1 MPKGYIYRIHHKDS
15 VTGENQYPDKCYI
28 GQTRQTVTKRFQQHL
43 RAAETLDLRAD
54 RSRHRKAA
62 KLHDFILINGSSNI
76 AVEKIDAV
84 QTSTLLEL
92 QQVLNAK
99 ERYFIEK
106 YDSLK
111 TLNKVMPPEHVT
123 TIPAQGVVIS
133 EIAEDFGVPYTTLL
147 NRVKKDPSA
156 DVEEIARELSQRIEE
171 RFIFARQTFKA
182 LSDVSK
188 SERFNPYGVSTKT
201 IQSRVRKMR
210 EGDELRETMDRESGV
225 LFIELTDKVFEPT
238 RKKKSIS
245 ITTPDGKTL
254 SGSIK
259 ELHDILLP
267 LYPDLVPEGYT
278 TVQGRLSKPH
288 WNAQRAFGFDY
299 PPDLQEIKS
308 LIEQGG
314 YKWAEGKKPD
324 FRSHQGTKPLVLEET
339 KEVFVSQKA
348 FAEVFKIAEDQLSD
362 LIARGMSADQILEKL
377 GLTA

>member
-15 VTGENQYPDKCYI
+15 VTGEDQYPNKCYI
-28 GQTRQTVTKRFQQHL
+28 GQTRQTVEKRFQQHL

-99 ERYFIEK
+99 ERYYIEK

-123 TIPAQGVVIS
+123 TVPVQGVVIS
-133 EIAEDFGVPYTTLL
+133 EVAEDFGVPYTTLL
-147 NRVKKDPSA
+147 NRMKKDPAA
-156 DVEEIARELSQRIEE
+156 DVEEIAKELSQRTEE
-171 RFIFARQTFKA
+171 RFIYARQTFKA
-182 LSDVSK
+182 LSDVAK
-188 SERFNPYGVSTKT
+188 SERFNPHGVSTKT
-201 IQSRVRKMR
+201 IQTRVRKMR
-210 EGDELRETMDRESGV
+210 KSGEIIENLDDENGV
-225 LFIELTDKVFEPT
+225 VTIALTDEVFEPT
-238 RKKKSIS
+238 RERKLVSVI
-245 ITTPDGKTL
+245 TPDGDIRN
-254 SGSIK
+254 GSIK
-259 ELHDILLP
+259 ELHDALLAV
-267 LYPDLVPEGYT
+267 YPELVPKSYT
-278 TVQGRLSKPH
+278 TVQSRLSKPH
-288 WNAQRAFGFDY
+288 WDCQQAFGFDY

-308 LIEQGG
+308 LIEEDG

-324 FRSHQGTKPLVLEET
+324 FRSHQDTKPVVLHQT
-339 KEVFVSQKA
+339 REVFVSQRI
-348 FAEVFKIAEDQLSD
+348 FAEVYKITGDQLSD
-362 LIARGMSADQILEKL
+362 FISKGMSADQILEKL

>member
-1 MPKGYIYRIHHKDS
+1 MPRGYIYRIHHKDS
-15 VTGENQYPDKCYI
+15 VTGEDQYPNKCYI
-28 GQTRQTVTKRFQQHL
+28 GQTRQTVEKRFRQHL
-43 RAAETLDLRAD
+43 RDARELDLQAD
-54 RSRHRKAA
+54 RERHGKTA
-62 KLHDFILINGSSNI
+62 KLHEFILICRPKNI
-76 AVEKIDAV
+76 AVEQIYFAEAPT
-84 QTSTLLEL
+84 QLEL
-92 QQVLNAK
+92 QQILNTK
-99 ERYFIEK
+99 ERSYIEK

-111 TLNKVMPPEHVT
+111 SLNKVLPPKDVT
-123 TIPAQGVVIS
+123 TMQAQGVFIS

-147 NRVKKDPSA
+147 NRMKKDPAA
-156 DVEEIARELSQRIEE
+156 DVEEIAKELSQRIEE
-171 RFIFARQTFKA
+171 RFIYARQTFKA

-188 SERFNPYGVSTKT
+188 SERFNPHGVSTKT

>member
-15 VTGENQYPDKCYI
+15 VTGEDQYPNKCYI
-28 GQTRQTVTKRFQQHL
+28 GQTRQTVEKRFRQHL
-43 RAAETLDLRAD
+43 RDARELDLQAD
-54 RSRHRKAA
+54 RERHGKTA
-62 KLHDFILINGSSNI
+62 KLHEFILICRPNNI
-76 AVEKIDAV
+76 AVEQIYFAEAPT
-84 QTSTLLEL
+84 QLEL
-92 QQVLNAK
+92 QQILNTK
-99 ERYFIEK
+99 ERSYIEK

-111 TLNKVMPPEHVT
+111 SLNKVLPPKDVT
-123 TIPAQGVVIS
+123 TMPAQGVFIS

-147 NRVKKDPSA
+147 NRMKKDPAA
-156 DVEEIARELSQRIEE
+156 DVEEIAKELSQRIEE
-171 RFIFARQTFKA
+171 RFIYARQTFKA

-188 SERFNPYGVSTKT
+188 SERFNPHGVSTKT

-210 EGDELRETMDRESGV
+210 EGEELRETMDRESGV
-225 LFIELTDKVFEPT
+225 LIIELTDKVFEPT

-288 WNAQRAFGFDY
+288 WNAQQAFGFDY

-362 LIARGMSADQILEKL
+362 LIAGGMSADQILEKL